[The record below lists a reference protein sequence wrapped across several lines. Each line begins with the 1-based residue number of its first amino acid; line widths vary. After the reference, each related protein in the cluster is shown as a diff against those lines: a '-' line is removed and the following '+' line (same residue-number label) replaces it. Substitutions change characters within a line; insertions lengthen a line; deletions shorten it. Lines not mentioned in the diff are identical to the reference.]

1 MHEPLG
7 LILNVFIWTFPHGC
21 EPEQEKVEQLSGVV
35 VLMCVAQTLRHQT
48 AAPTPKKNSHLMT
61 SLTGDEVAC
70 GCGPNGLLKSSVSL
84 SPSLFLWSLSLYHP
98 PITHLSSFSH
108 YLLFIHFY
116 VSINLYIHPSSIYT
130 SNYPSIYLL
139 FYLSIIDLFIYR
151 RGVKLI
157 FCCGPHRSCGVLRRA
172 VVTANPNNIWL

>member
-7 LILNVFIWTFPHGC
+7 LIFKCIYLDISAWLWAWTREGRTVVGSCSPNVCCTDVTSSNSSPH
-21 EPEQEKVEQLSGVV
+21 
-35 VLMCVAQTLRHQT
+35 
-48 AAPTPKKNSHLMT
+48 PKKNSHLMT

-172 VVTANPNNIWL
+172 VVTAKPK